1 LLGIIQ
7 EPTAKGLH
15 LLRKLR
21 NDLAHSV
28 QLMGNDSEVSQ
39 RINKISEVLESVP
52 NDEPKWVLHGE
63 FTEAGNHYIFAR
75 LQGFLD

>member
-1 LLGIIQ
+1 
-7 EPTAKGLH
+7 
-15 LLRKLR
+15 
-21 NDLAHSV
+21 
-28 QLMGNDSEVSQ
+28 MGNDSDVSQ